1 MAYFATGVPNKF
13 GIPLS
18 PINCRYP
25 APNKF
30 GAPNEALPHTKL
42 GRGWVVHLLTLSL
55 LLFATVATP
64 AQTAIS
70 QKRIE
75 EVVSHFETHAA
86 LIDSLACAFNLD
98 AIPVLS
104 VVGPEWVRYSMVRD
118 MMETKAL
125 EFAYVRFGREAAD
138 FSIGPFQMKP
148 SFIEDLEK
156 AAGIGYASADP
167 SMQRRLR
174 LQRLKDIRWQ
184 FYYAFAFYAHSQ
196 NRFAAVLAA
205 GESQQLAFIASAY
218 NFGFTQPVHSIEKWQ
233 EVAVF
238 PYGGAFRGRQE
249 SYAQVA
255 LRFYELLRNRRGE
268 VW

>member
-1 MAYFATGVPNKF
+1 MTRYL
-13 GIPLS
+13 IPLL
-18 PINCRYP
+18 I
-25 APNKF
+25 
-30 GAPNEALPHTKL
+30 L
-42 GRGWVVHLLTLSL
+42 LLTSGL
-55 LLFATVATP
+55 TP

-75 EVVSHFETHAA
+75 EIVAHFEAHAA

-98 AIPVLS
+98 ATPVLS

-118 MMETKAL
+118 LMETKAL
-125 EFAYVRFGREAAD
+125 EFAYVRFGCEAAD

-156 AAGIGYASADP
+156 AAGIGYGAADP
-167 SMQRRLR
+167 AMQRRLR

-184 FYYAFAFYAHSQ
+184 YYYAFSFYSLSQ

-205 GESQQLAFIASAY
+205 EESQQLAFIASAY
-218 NFGFTQPVHSIEKWQ
+218 NFGFTKPVKSIEKWQ
-233 EVAVF
+233 EAEVF
-238 PYGGAFRGRQE
+238 PYGSAFRGQQE

-255 LRFYELLRNRRGE
+255 LRFYEMLRSRRGE

>member
-1 MAYFATGVPNKF
+1 MTRYV
-13 GIPLS
+13 IP
-18 PINCRYP
+18 
-25 APNKF
+25 
-30 GAPNEALPHTKL
+30 
-42 GRGWVVHLLTLSL
+42 LSL
-55 LLFATVATP
+55 LLFTSSLTP

-156 AAGIGYASADP
+156 VAGIGNGAAES

-174 LQRLKDIRWQ
+174 LQRLKDMRWQ
-184 FYYAFAFYAHSQ
+184 LYYAFAFYAHSQ

-205 GESQQLAFIASAY
+205 EESQQLAFIASAY
-218 NFGFTQPVHSIEKWQ
+218 NFGFTRPVQAIEKWQ
-233 EVAVF
+233 EAEVF

-249 SYAQVA
+249 SYARVA
-255 LRFYELLRNRRGE
+255 LRFYEILRSRRGE

>member
-1 MAYFATGVPNKF
+1 MTKYLLPFAIMLFVA
-13 GIPLS
+13 GIS
-18 PINCRYP
+18 
-25 APNKF
+25 
-30 GAPNEALPHTKL
+30 
-42 GRGWVVHLLTLSL
+42 
-55 LLFATVATP
+55 P

-75 EVVSHFETHAA
+75 EVVAHFETHAT

-118 MMETKAL
+118 LMETKAL

-148 SFIEDLEK
+148 SFIEDLER
-156 AAGIGYASADP
+156 AAGIGYAAADP
-167 SMQRRLR
+167 AMQRRLR

-205 GESQQLAFIASAY
+205 DESQQLAFIASAY
-218 NFGFTQPVHSIEKWQ
+218 NFGFTRSVDAIEKWKQ
-233 EVAVF
+233 AAVF
-238 PYGGAFRGRQE
+238 PYGGAFRGKQE
-249 SYAQVA
+249 PYARVA
-255 LRFYELLRNRRGE
+255 LRFYEMLRSRRGE